1 MTNFIITAGGVS
13 EPIDKVRKITNS
25 SSGKLG
31 KIITEEILKSQ
42 NNVNI
47 IYYICSK
54 NAVRPTNDKVKIIEI
69 ENTMDLKTKVEL
81 LLNNIHIDYFI
92 HSMAVAD
99 YMVDYITNKEL
110 LQQSIINSDY
120 NVSNALKDNQ
130 GKITGNKISSNQKDL
145 IIVLKPTPKIISMI
159 KNLSPETF
167 LVGFKLLDKVSEQQ
181 LITVATELRD
191 KNSCDL
197 VIANDL
203 DNIKKGNHKA
213 FIIDK
218 KDQIIIANNKDDIA
232 KKLVKKIF

>member
-1 MTNFIITAGGVS
+1 MANFIITAGGVS

-31 KIITEEILKSQ
+31 KIIAEEILNNK
-42 NNVNI
+42 NNVDI

-54 NAVRPTNDKVKIIEI
+54 NALKPINDKVKIIEI
-69 ENTMDLKTKVEL
+69 ENTMDLKAKVEL
-81 LLNNIHIDYFI
+81 LLRNIHIDYFI

-99 YMVDYITNKEL
+99 YMVDYITNKQL
-110 LQQSIINSDY
+110 LQESIINSDY
-120 NVSNALKDNQ
+120 NVAKALEDNQ
-130 GKITGNKISSNQKDL
+130 RKITDNKISSNQKDL

-181 LITVATELRD
+181 LITVAIELRD

-203 DNIKKGNHKA
+203 DNIKKGTHKA
-213 FIIDK
+213 FIIDREDK
-218 KDQIIIANNKDDIA
+218 IMIANNKEDIS
-232 KKLVKKIF
+232 KKLVKKMF

>member
-1 MTNFIITAGGVS
+1 MSNFIITAGGVS

-31 KIITEEILKSQ
+31 KIIAEEILKCKS
-42 NNVNI
+42 NVNI

-54 NAVRPTNDKVKIIEI
+54 NAARPISDKVKIIEI
-69 ENTMDLKTKVEL
+69 ENTMDLKAKVEL
-81 LLNNIHIDYFI
+81 LLRNIHIDYFI

-110 LQQSIINSDY
+110 LQQAIINSNY
-120 NVSNALKDNQ
+120 NVSSALDDNQ
-130 GKITGNKISSNQKDL
+130 KKITDNKISSNQKDL
-145 IIVLKPTPKIISMI
+145 IIILKPTPKIISII
-159 KNLSPETF
+159 KSLSPETF

-191 KNSCDL
+191 KNNCDL

-203 DNIKKGNHKA
+203 DNIRKGKHKA
-213 FIIDK
+213 FIIDRNDK
-218 KDQIIIANNKDDIA
+218 IMIANDKEDIA